1 LEINNHVVSKLDMDD
16 LFRSASASIRSYFGN
31 HLTGF
36 WLLEKDSHRLQ
47 RVMLDFPAGKGL
59 LAEVSS
65 TDLTE
70 MEYEKLRARRSDIW
84 SVDDMEKL
92 PTTIGDSLRV
102 ESIAAV
108 AVAPL
113 ATRAGPLGLLAIG
126 SRKPDAF
133 GQED

>member
-1 LEINNHVVSKLDMDD
+1 MDD

-47 RVMLDFPAGKGL
+47 SVVLDFPDRKGL
-59 LAEVSS
+59 LAEIGS

-70 MEYEKLRARRSDIW
+70 TEYEKLRARRSDIW
-84 SVDDMEKL
+84 SADDIEGL
-92 PTTIGDSLRV
+92 PRNIGDALRA
-102 ESIAAV
+102 ESITSV

-113 ATRAGPLGLLAIG
+113 ATGSGPLGL
-126 SRKPDAF
+126 
-133 GQED
+133 